1 MTSQDA
7 TTTAVTRA
15 GDAALQVGVVGVAVL
30 CDMAVRW
37 ATLDDYDTATVHAQE
52 LFRLEQAWGLD
63 WERAAQ
69 EAAESVPGLSTLLA
83 HVYVWGYF
91 PVVLAALVWTW
102 ARHRDAYARLRDALL
117 VSGAIGLVVYAT
129 WPCAPPR
136 LTAGFTDTVNQR
148 SLDGFARPAGLANEI
163 AAVPSFHVGWL
174 LVVAVVLIGVTRSRL
189 LHLALLLHV
198 ALMGVAVVASGNH
211 WVLDLPAGLAV
222 AGIGLLGAESLDRLR
237 RGRTRSTAGVG
248 AAHERPGRSR

>member
-7 TTTAVTRA
+7 TTAVART

-52 LFRLEQAWGLD
+52 LLRLEQAWGLD
-63 WERAAQ
+63 WEHAAQ
-69 EAAESVPGLSTLLA
+69 EAVESIPWLNALLA

-91 PVVLAALVWTW
+91 PVLLAALVWTW

-136 LTAGFTDTVNQR
+136 LTDDGFTDTVHER

-174 LVVAVVLIGVTRSRL
+174 LVVAVVLIGVTRSRI

-222 AGIGLLGAESLDRLR
+222 AAVGLLGAEGIDRLR
-237 RGRTRSTAGVG
+237 RDRTRAAAGVG
-248 AAHERPGRSR
+248 AADEVSRP

>member
-37 ATLDDYDTATVHAQE
+37 TTLDDYDTATVHAQE
-52 LFRLEQAWGLD
+52 LLRLEQAWGLD
-63 WERAAQ
+63 WEHAAQ
-69 EAAESVPGLSTLLA
+69 EAVESVPWVSALLA

-91 PVVLAALVWTW
+91 PVLLAALVWTW
-102 ARHRDAYARLRDALL
+102 ARRRDAYVRLRDALL
-117 VSGAIGLVVYAT
+117 VSGAIGLLVYAT

-136 LTAGFTDTVNQR
+136 LTGDGFTDSVHAG

-174 LVVAVVLIGVTRSRL
+174 FVVAVVLIGVTRSRV
-189 LHLALLLHV
+189 LHVALLLHV
-198 ALMGVAVVASGNH
+198 VLMGVAVVASGNH

-222 AGIGLLGAESLDRLR
+222 AAIGLLGAEVVDRWR
-237 RGRTRSTAGVG
+237 RQRPPGSASVSAQRRTV
-248 AAHERPGRSR
+248 HP